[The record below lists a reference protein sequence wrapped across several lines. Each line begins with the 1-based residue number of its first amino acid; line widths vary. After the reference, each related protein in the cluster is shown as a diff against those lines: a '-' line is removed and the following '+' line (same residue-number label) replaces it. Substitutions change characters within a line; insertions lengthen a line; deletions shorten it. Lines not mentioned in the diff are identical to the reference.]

1 LLYFAPVTN
10 HYLHLV
16 KVSSTIP
23 VVSNHDMKYP
33 IIADSG
39 ANYHIFK
46 EREFFEILHPAT
58 GRRFAVEMLNNLSLK
73 FLKKQKLWII
83 YSKAYNVTT
92 KRSK

>member
-1 LLYFAPVTN
+1 LLHFAPVTN
-10 HYLHLV
+10 HYLHII
-16 KVSSTIP
+16 KVSSTIH

-58 GRRFAVEMLNNLSLK
+58 GCRFSVEMLNNFNLK
-73 FLKKQKLWII
+73 FLKKRNLWII